1 MNKTILIGVTLIMF
15 LFKNSA
21 TANYEKVLYDFNIES
36 YERLEAQRKKH
47 QTETEDLQ
55 AKRNILSKEYG
66 LLKKE
71 GKDDPALNSKIE
83 TIKTEL
89 DKCSSKL
96 YDIQSSLKEFL
107 LDIPNLP
114 ADSVPNGSSEENNIK
129 IRDYGEPLILNGKDH
144 LEITSMID
152 TESANLLAGS
162 RFAVLIGEIAKL
174 QRALIAFMLDKAEE
188 HGYTE
193 HYLPMVANSESLT
206 STGQLPKFSEDLFQ
220 LTDDYYLIPTAEVP
234 LTNLY
239 RNQIVDMNKF
249 PLKLSAHT
257 SCFRSEAGSYGRDT
271 KGLIRQHQ
279 FEKVELVQISHPEK
293 SFEALENLTL
303 HAETVLKELNLPYQ
317 VVELCTG
324 DLGFSA
330 AKTYDLEVWI
340 PSQETFREI
349 SSCSNCT
356 DFQARRAKIRFK
368 EEGTSKLVHT
378 LNGSALAA
386 GRALIAVIENNFD
399 QKSTIT
405 IPEVLHDYT
414 KFTSIKV

>member
-1 MNKTILIGVTLIMF
+1 MIDTNLIKEDPQAIVKNLDSRNYNFDIN
-15 LFKNSA
+15 LF
-21 TANYEKVLYDFNIES
+21 ES
-36 YERLEAQRKKH
+36 LEAKRKKF
-47 QTETEDLQ
+47 QTETEELQ
-55 AKRNILSKEYG
+55 AKRNALSKEYG

-71 GKDDPALNSKIE
+71 GKDDPALNTKIE

-89 DKCSSKL
+89 DGFASKL
-96 YDIQSSLKEFL
+96 IEIQSSLKQFL
-107 LDIPNLP
+107 LDVPNLP
-114 ADSVPNGSSEENNIK
+114 DKSVPHGSSEDNNIQ
-129 IRDYGEPLILNGKDH
+129 IRQFGEPSLLKGKDH
-144 LEITSMID
+144 LDITSMID

-162 RFAVLIGEIAKL
+162 RFAVLKGQIAKL
-174 QRALIAFMLDKAEE
+174 QRSLIAFMLDKAQE
-188 HGYTE
+188 HGYIE
-193 HYLPMVANSESLT
+193 HYLPMVANSESLI
-206 STGQLPKFSEDLFQ
+206 STGQLPKFSDDLFQ

-239 RNQIVDMNKF
+239 RNQIIDLNAF
-249 PLKLSAHT
+249 PIMLSAHT
-257 SCFRSEAGSYGRDT
+257 SCFRSEAGSYGKDT

-279 FEKVELVQISHPEK
+279 FEKVELVQICHPEK
-293 SFEALENLTL
+293 SFEALENLTS
-303 HAETVLKELNLPYQ
+303 HAETILKELNLPFQ
-317 VVELCTG
+317 VVELCSG

-368 EEGTSKLVHT
+368 EEGATRLAHT

-405 IPEVLHDYT
+405 IPEVLQDYT
-414 KFTSIKV
+414 KFTSIEV

>member
-1 MNKTILIGVTLIMF
+1 MIDTNLIKDDPQMVA
-15 LFKNSA
+15 KNLQSR
-21 TANYEKVLYDFNIES
+21 NYDFNIES
-36 YERLEAQRKKH
+36 YEHLEAQRKKH

-96 YDIQSSLKEFL
+96 NDIQSSLKEFL

-114 ADSVPNGSSEENNIK
+114 ADSVPHGSSEENNIK
-129 IRDYGEPLILNGKDH
+129 IRDYGEPQILKGKDH

-162 RFAVLIGEIAKL
+162 RFAVLIGQIAKL

-234 LTNLY
+234 LTNMY
-239 RNQIVDMNKF
+239 RDQILDMKAF

-257 SCFRSEAGSYGRDT
+257 SCFRSEAGSYGKDT

-279 FEKVELVQISHPEK
+279 FEKVELVQICHPEK
-293 SFEALENLTL
+293 SFEALENLTSN
-303 HAETVLKELNLPYQ
+303 AETVLKELNLPYQ

-368 EEGTSKLVHT
+368 EGGTSKLVHT

-399 QKSTIT
+399 QKSTIA
-405 IPEVLHDYT
+405 IPEALHDYT

>member
-1 MNKTILIGVTLIMF
+1 MIDTNLIKENPQTVSEKLKLRNYNFDIE
-15 LFKNSA
+15 LF
-21 TANYEKVLYDFNIES
+21 ES
-36 YERLEAQRKKH
+36 LEAKRKKY

-55 AKRNILSKEYG
+55 ARRNSLSKEYG
-66 LLKKE
+66 MLKKKD
-71 GKDDPALNSKIE
+71 KDDSALNKKIE
-83 TIKTEL
+83 AIKADLE
-89 DKCSSKL
+89 KCSTKL
-96 YDIQSSLKEFL
+96 NDIQSTLKEFL
-107 LDIPNLP
+107 LDVPNLFD
-114 ADSVPNGSSEENNIK
+114 DSVPSGKNEENNVK
-129 IRDYGEPLILNGKDH
+129 IREYGEPTLLKGKDH

-152 TESANLLAGS
+152 TESAILLAGS
-162 RFAVLIGEIAKL
+162 RFAVLSNEIAKL
-174 QRALIAFMLDKAEE
+174 QRALIAFMLDKASE

-193 HYLPMVANSESLT
+193 HYLPMVANTESLT
-206 STGQLPKFSEDLFQ
+206 STGQLPKFSDDLFQ

-239 RNQIVDMNKF
+239 RNQILDLNTF
-249 PLKLSAHT
+249 PLKLTAHT
-257 SCFRSEAGSYGRDT
+257 SCFRSEAGSYGKDT

-279 FEKVELVQISHPEK
+279 FEKVELVQICHPEK
-293 SFEALENLTL
+293 SFEALENLTS
-303 HAETVLKELNLPYQ
+303 HAETILKELNLPYQ

-340 PSQETFREI
+340 PSQETYREI

-368 EEGTSKLVHT
+368 EEGTSKLAHT

-399 QKSTIT
+399 QKGTIT
-405 IPEVLHDYT
+405 IPEVLHEYT
-414 KFTSIKV
+414 KFTTIEV

>member
-1 MNKTILIGVTLIMF
+1 MIDTNLLKDNPQRVLKTL
-15 LFKNSA
+15 KSRN
-21 TANYEKVLYDFNIES
+21 YDFNIES
-36 YERLEAQRKKH
+36 YESLEAQRKTH

-55 AKRNILSKEYG
+55 AKRNSLSKEYG

-89 DKCSSKL
+89 DGFASKL
-96 YDIQSSLKEFL
+96 TEIQSSLKEFL
-107 LDIPNLP
+107 LDVPNLP
-114 ADSVPNGSSEENNIK
+114 DKSVPHGSSEDNNIQ
-129 IRDYGEPLILNGKDH
+129 IRQFGEPSLLKGKDH
-144 LEITSMID
+144 LDITSMID

-162 RFAVLIGEIAKL
+162 RFAVLKGQIAKL
-174 QRALIAFMLDKAEE
+174 QRSLIAFMLDKAQE

-193 HYLPMVANSESLT
+193 HYLPMVANSESLI
-206 STGQLPKFSEDLFQ
+206 STGQLPKFSDDLFQ

-239 RNQIVDMNKF
+239 RNQIIDLNAF
-249 PLKLSAHT
+249 PIMLSAHT

-279 FEKVELVQISHPEK
+279 FEKVELVQICHPEK
-293 SFEALENLTL
+293 SFEALENLTS
-303 HAETVLKELNLPYQ
+303 HAETILKELNLPFQ
-317 VVELCTG
+317 VVELCSG

-368 EEGTSKLVHT
+368 EEGATRLAHT

-405 IPEVLHDYT
+405 IPEVLQDYT
-414 KFTSIKV
+414 KFTSIEV

>member
-1 MNKTILIGVTLIMF
+1 MIDTNLLKDNPQRVLKTLKLR
-15 LFKNSA
+15 N
-21 TANYEKVLYDFNIES
+21 YDFNIES
-36 YERLEAQRKKH
+36 YESLEAQRKTH

-55 AKRNILSKEYG
+55 AKRNSFSKEYG

-96 YDIQSSLKEFL
+96 NDIQSSLKEFL

-129 IRDYGEPLILNGKDH
+129 IRDYGEPQILKGKDH
-144 LEITSMID
+144 LGITSMID

-162 RFAVLIGEIAKL
+162 RFAVLIGQIAKL

-234 LTNLY
+234 LTNMY
-239 RNQIVDMNKF
+239 RDQILDMKAF

-257 SCFRSEAGSYGRDT
+257 SCFRSEAGSYGKDT

-279 FEKVELVQISHPEK
+279 FEKVELVQICHPEK
-293 SFEALENLTL
+293 SFEALENLTSN
-303 HAETVLKELNLPYQ
+303 AETVLKELNLPYQ

-368 EEGTSKLVHT
+368 EGGTSKLVHT

-399 QKSTIT
+399 QKSTIA
-405 IPEVLHDYT
+405 IPEALHDYT

>member
-1 MNKTILIGVTLIMF
+1 MIDTNLIKDDPKAAVKSLE
-15 LFKNSA
+15 LR
-21 TANYEKVLYDFNIES
+21 NYIFDIDV
-36 YERLEAQRKKH
+36 YEGLEANRKKF

-55 AKRNILSKEYG
+55 SQRNYLSKEYG
-66 LLKKE
+66 LLIKE
-71 GKDDPALNSKIE
+71 GKADPALNTKIE
-83 TIKTEL
+83 TIKNEL
-89 DKCSSKL
+89 DSCSSKL
-96 YDIQSSLKEFL
+96 AEVQSRLREFL

-114 ADSVPNGSSEENNIK
+114 AESVPHGSSEENNVQ
-129 IRDYGEPLILNGKDH
+129 IRQVGEPSLLKGKDH
-144 LEITSMID
+144 LDITSMID

-162 RFAVLIGEIAKL
+162 RFAVLKGKIAKL
-174 QRALIAFMLDKAEE
+174 QRSLIAFMLDKSEE

-193 HYLPMVANSESLT
+193 HYLPVIGNSESLT
-206 STGQLPKFSEDLFQ
+206 STGQLPKFSDDLFQ

-234 LTNLY
+234 LTNLF
-239 RNQIVDMNKF
+239 RNQIIDLGVF

-257 SCFRSEAGSYGRDT
+257 SCFRSEAGSYGKDT

-279 FEKVELVQISHPEK
+279 FEKVELVQICHPEQ
-293 SFEALENLTL
+293 SFEALENLTS
-303 HAETVLKELNLPYQ
+303 HAEIILKELNLPYQ

-340 PSQETFREI
+340 PSQETYREI

-368 EEGTSKLVHT
+368 EEGATKLVHT

-405 IPEVLHDYT
+405 IPEVLQDYT
-414 KFTSIKV
+414 KFASIEV

>member
-1 MNKTILIGVTLIMF
+1 MIDTNLIKDDPQMVA
-15 LFKNSA
+15 KNLQSR
-21 TANYEKVLYDFNIES
+21 NYDFNIES
-36 YERLEAQRKKH
+36 YESLEAQRKKH

-293 SFEALENLTL
+293 SFEALENLTS

>member
-1 MNKTILIGVTLIMF
+1 MIDTNSIKDDPQAIVKNLDSRNYNFDIN
-15 LFKNSA
+15 LF
-21 TANYEKVLYDFNIES
+21 ES
-36 YERLEAQRKKH
+36 LEAKRKKF
-47 QTETEDLQ
+47 QTKTEELQ
-55 AKRNILSKEYG
+55 AKRNALSKEYG
-66 LLKKE
+66 SLKKE
-71 GKDDPALNSKIE
+71 GKDDPALNAKIE
-83 TIKTEL
+83 TIKIEL
-89 DKCSSKL
+89 DGCASKL
-96 YDIQSSLKEFL
+96 TEIQSSLKEFL
-107 LDIPNLP
+107 LDVPNLP
-114 ADSVPNGSSEENNIK
+114 DESVPHGSSEDNNIQ
-129 IRDYGEPLILNGKDH
+129 IRQFGEPSLLKGKDH
-144 LEITSMID
+144 LDITSMID

-162 RFAVLIGEIAKL
+162 RFAVLKGQIAKL
-174 QRALIAFMLDKAEE
+174 QRSLIAFMLDKAQE

-206 STGQLPKFSEDLFQ
+206 STGQLPKFSDDLFQ

-239 RNQIVDMNKF
+239 RNQIIDLNAF
-249 PLKLSAHT
+249 PLMLSAHT
-257 SCFRSEAGSYGRDT
+257 SCFRSEAGSYGKDT

-279 FEKVELVQISHPEK
+279 FEKVELVQICHPEK
-293 SFEALENLTL
+293 SFEALENLTS
-303 HAETVLKELNLPYQ
+303 HAETILKELNLPFQ
-317 VVELCTG
+317 VVELCSG

-368 EEGTSKLVHT
+368 EEGATRLAHT

-405 IPEVLHDYT
+405 IPEVLQDYT
-414 KFTSIKV
+414 KFTSIEV

>member
-1 MNKTILIGVTLIMF
+1 MIDTNLIKDDPQMVA
-15 LFKNSA
+15 KNLQSR
-21 TANYEKVLYDFNIES
+21 NYDFNIES
-36 YERLEAQRKKH
+36 YESLEAQRKKH

-71 GKDDPALNSKIE
+71 GKEDSALNSKIE

-96 YDIQSSLKEFL
+96 NDIQSSLKEFL

>member
-1 MNKTILIGVTLIMF
+1 MIDTNLIKDDPQMVA
-15 LFKNSA
+15 KNLQSR
-21 TANYEKVLYDFNIES
+21 NYDFNIES

-96 YDIQSSLKEFL
+96 NDIQSSLKEFL

-129 IRDYGEPLILNGKDH
+129 IRDYGEPQILKGKDH

-162 RFAVLIGEIAKL
+162 RFAVLIGQIAKL

-234 LTNLY
+234 LTNMY
-239 RNQIVDMNKF
+239 RDQILDMKAF

-257 SCFRSEAGSYGRDT
+257 SCFRSEAGSYGKDT

-279 FEKVELVQISHPEK
+279 FEKVELVQIFHPEK
-293 SFEALENLTL
+293 SFEALENLTSN
-303 HAETVLKELNLPYQ
+303 AETVLKELNLPYQ

-368 EEGTSKLVHT
+368 EGGTSKLVHT

-399 QKSTIT
+399 QKSTIA
-405 IPEVLHDYT
+405 IPEALHDYT

>member
-1 MNKTILIGVTLIMF
+1 MIDTNLIKDDPQRVLEA
-15 LFKNSA
+15 LQSKN
-21 TANYEKVLYDFNIES
+21 YDFNVES
-36 YERLEAQRKKH
+36 YESLEAQRKIH

-55 AKRNILSKEYG
+55 AKRNSLSKEYG

-89 DKCSSKL
+89 DKCSSEL
-96 YDIQSSLKEFL
+96 NHIQSSLKEFL

-129 IRDYGEPLILNGKDH
+129 IRDHGEPRILNGKDH

-162 RFAVLIGEIAKL
+162 RFSVLIGEIAKL

-206 STGQLPKFSEDLFQ
+206 STGQLPKFAEDLFQ

-279 FEKVELVQISHPEK
+279 FEKVELVQICHPDQ
-293 SFEALENLTL
+293 SFEALENLTS
-303 HAETVLKELNLPYQ
+303 HAESVLKDLNLPYQ

-368 EEGTSKLVHT
+368 EKGVSKLAHT

-399 QKSTIT
+399 QKGTIT
-405 IPEVLHDYT
+405 VPEALHDYT
-414 KFTSIKV
+414 KFSIIKV

>member
-1 MNKTILIGVTLIMF
+1 MIDTHLIKDNPKSVSEKLA
-15 LFKNSA
+15 LR
-21 TANYEKVLYDFNIES
+21 NYNFNIKLFEVS
-36 YERLEAQRKKH
+36 EAERKKY

-55 AKRNILSKEYG
+55 ARRNALSKEYG
-66 LLKKE
+66 MLKKE
-71 GKDDPALNSKIE
+71 GKDDSALNKKIDL
-83 TIKTEL
+83 IKADL
-89 DKCSSKL
+89 DECSTQL
-96 YDIQSSLKEFL
+96 NNIQITLKELL

-114 ADSVPNGSSEENNIK
+114 DESVPKGKDEESNVK
-129 IRDYGEPLILNGKDH
+129 IRDFGEPTILKGKDH

-152 TESANLLAGS
+152 TDSANLLAGS
-162 RFAVLIGEIAKL
+162 RFAVLSGEIAKL
-174 QRALIAFMLDKAEE
+174 QRALIAFMLDKASE

-193 HYLPMVANSESLT
+193 HYLPMVANTESLT
-206 STGQLPKFSEDLFQ
+206 STGQLPKFSDDLFQ

-239 RNQIVDMNKF
+239 RDKIINIDKF
-249 PLKLSAHT
+249 PLKLTAHT
-257 SCFRSEAGSYGRDT
+257 SCFRSEAGSYGKDT

-279 FEKVELVQISHPEK
+279 FEKVELVQICHPEK
-293 SFEALENLTL
+293 SFEALENLTS
-303 HAETVLKELNLPYQ
+303 HAETILQELNLPYQ

-340 PSQETFREI
+340 PSQETYREI

-368 EEGTSKLVHT
+368 EDGSSKLAHT

-399 QKSTIT
+399 QKGTII
-405 IPEVLHDYT
+405 IPNALQDYT
-414 KFTSIKV
+414 KFASIQV